1 MKRLKIA
8 VLFGGCSPE
17 YRVMLNE
24 LSSEEKEECL
34 KILQKT
40 NWTIT
45 RIMYTKR
52 TIARQSERLLGEQGL
67 EKAAESKKS
76 ADRNDERPRAIWI
89 TKRKMRGN
97 SWISAISSHF
107 WTKSLGRLFYQ
118 NNLPNMAQ
126 RVGFEPTWDCS
137 QTDFESAPLWPL
149 RYRCL
154 FNCSFRTHK
163 TVRKK
168 ERIHGENSPRNASAA
183 YPESLEK
190 SSIFERSLPI
200 RGLDFESRLF
210 DHLSN
215 PPYSVALLLYP
226 IAHEK
231 SSANCRFVH
240 I

>member
-89 TKRKMRGN
+89 SKREMRGN

-118 NNLPNMAQ
+118 NNLPNMAKDCCFNKAGIIVNYWYDLYLPG
-126 RVGFEPTWDCS
+126 RMAVKHLPKVGELWYTHLVNSGFIEDLTI
-137 QTDFESAPLWPL
+137 DFQLVETVVCF
-149 RYRCL
+149 YVKMHM
-154 FNCSFRTHK
+154 RT
-163 TVRKK
+163 
-168 ERIHGENSPRNASAA
+168 
-183 YPESLEK
+183 
-190 SSIFERSLPI
+190 
-200 RGLDFESRLF
+200 
-210 DHLSN
+210 
-215 PPYSVALLLYP
+215 
-226 IAHEK
+226 
-231 SSANCRFVH
+231 
-240 I
+240 